1 MTKLISILGAT
12 GSIGQSSLSVIEKK
26 KNFFN
31 IYLLSGNKN
40 FKIINKQ
47 ILK

>member
-26 KNFFN
+26 KFFQHLFT
-31 IYLLSGNKN
+31 IRK
-40 FKIINKQ
+40 
-47 ILK
+47 